1 VVVVWPARALD
12 TDCVI
17 EGVRAAMICCT
28 TAASLTDE
36 EEDCCCWAFIV
47 VSLFWLL
54 PWKLL
59 LLPLWKLEVVVLLPC
74 SAVAASTADV
84 MEGPRALRTDST
96 T

>member
-1 VVVVWPARALD
+1 MDTEVVVVWPASALD

-17 EGVRAAMICCT
+17 EGVRAVMICCT
-28 TAASLTDE
+28 RDASLVL
-36 EEDCCCWAFIV
+36 EEDCWAFMLV
-47 VSLFWLL
+47 TLFWLL

-59 LLPLWKLEVVVLLPC
+59 LLPWKLEVVVLLPC

>member
-1 VVVVWPARALD
+1 MVVVCPARALD
-12 TDCVI
+12 TDWVM

-36 EEDCCCWAFIV
+36 DDCCWAFIV

-59 LLPLWKLEVVVLLPC
+59 LLPWKLEVVVLLPC